1 MTIYILQ
8 AQGLGDLEDAF
19 YNIAVYST
27 HEKALN
33 AEQNFI
39 RDFYSEEGF
48 AVATNVEM
56 LELDMD

>member
-19 YNIAVYST
+19 YNVGVYST
-27 HEKALN
+27 HEKATN
-33 AEQNFI
+33 AEENFV

-48 AVATNVEM
+48 AVATNIEM
-56 LELDMD
+56 IELDM

>member
-1 MTIYILQ
+1 MQTMYILQ

-19 YNIAVYST
+19 YNVGVYST
-27 HEKALN
+27 HDNALN

-48 AVATNVEM
+48 AVATNIEM
-56 LELDMD
+56 LELDM

>member
-19 YNIAVYST
+19 YNVGVYST

-33 AEQNFI
+33 AVENFL
-39 RDFYSEEGF
+39 RDFVSEEGF
-48 AVATNVEM
+48 AVATNIEM
-56 LELDMD
+56 LELDM